1 MDLGTVFHIEWNI
14 TFFLAMLNIV
24 FIDLILSGDNAV
36 LIAMA
41 VRGLP
46 KDQRKKGILIGTGAA
61 VSLRVTL
68 TFMVAFL
75 LVLPIIKLVGG
86 MLILW
91 IATKLFMESEPE
103 EDDRRVTTLGQAIKV
118 IMIADVTMSLDNVL
132 AVAGAAQESL
142 FLLLFGLALSIPL
155 VIFTSNLLSTL
166 MDKYP
171 VILLLGAAILG
182 RVGGEMIMTDPL
194 IEKWLHPT
202 KIAEYGVQILCA
214 VGVIVAG
221 KLWMKWKI
229 SQAEK
234 TGQIH
239 STKS

>member
-1 MDLGTVFHIEWNI
+1 LDLGTVFHIEWNI

-182 RVGGEMIMTDPL
+182 RVGGDMIMTDPL

-234 TGQIH
+234 TGEIH

>member
-1 MDLGTVFHIEWNI
+1 MDFGTAFQIEWNAA
-14 TFFLAMLNIV
+14 FFLAMLNIV

-46 KDQRKKGILIGTGAA
+46 RDQRKKGILFGTSAA
-61 VSLRVTL
+61 VALRVTL

-75 LVLPIIKLVGG
+75 IALPLIKLVGG
-86 MLILW
+86 VLILW

-103 EDDRRVTTLGQAIKV
+103 EEDRNVTTIAQAIKV
-118 IMIADVTMSLDNVL
+118 IIIADVTMSLDNVL

-171 VILLLGAAILG
+171 VILLLGAAVLG
-182 RVGGEMIMTDPL
+182 RVGGDMIMTDPL
-194 IEKWLHPT
+194 VEKWLHPT
-202 KIAEYGVQILCA
+202 EVAEYSVQIICA

-234 TGQIH
+234 
-239 STKS
+239 K

>member
-1 MDLGTVFHIEWNI
+1 VDLGTIFHIEWN
-14 TFFLAMLNIV
+14 TAFLLMALNIV

-46 KDQRKKGILIGTGAA
+46 KDQRKKGIILGTSVA
-61 VSLRVTL
+61 VVLRVTL
-68 TFMVAFL
+68 TFMVAYL
-75 LVLPIIKLVGG
+75 LVLPVIKLVGG
-86 MLILW
+86 ILILW

-103 EDDRRVTTLGQAIKV
+103 EAGRQVMTIGQAIKV
-118 IMIADVTMSLDNVL
+118 IIIADVTMSLDNVL

-155 VIFTSNLLSTL
+155 VVFSSNLLSTL

-171 VILLLGAAILG
+171 VILVLGAAILG
-182 RVGGEMIMTDPL
+182 RVGGDMIMTDHL
-194 IEKWLHPT
+194 IEEWLHPT
-202 KIAEYGVQILCA
+202 KIAEYGVQLVCA
-214 VGVIVAG
+214 VGVIVVG

-229 SQAEK
+229 SRAVK
-234 TGQIH
+234 TGEIPTSH
-239 STKS
+239 S

>member
-1 MDLGTVFHIEWNI
+1 
-14 TFFLAMLNIV
+14 MLNIV

>member
-1 MDLGTVFHIEWNI
+1 MDLQTIFHIEWNLA
-14 TFFLAMLNIV
+14 FFLAMLNIV
-24 FIDLILSGDNAV
+24 CIDLILSGDNAV

-46 KDQRKKGILIGTGAA
+46 KDQRKKGILLGTSVA
-61 VSLRVTL
+61 VALRVTL

-75 LVLPIIKLVGG
+75 LVLPVIKLVGG
-86 MLILW
+86 ILILW

-103 EDDRRVTTLGQAIKV
+103 EAGRSVTTIGQAIKV
-118 IMIADVTMSLDNVL
+118 IIIADVTMSLDNVL

-182 RVGGEMIMTDPL
+182 RVGGDMIMTDPL
-194 IEKWLHPT
+194 MEEWLHPT
-202 KIAEYGVQILCA
+202 KIAEYGVQLFCA
-214 VGVIVAG
+214 VGVIAAG
-221 KLWMKWKI
+221 KLWMRMKI
-229 SQAEK
+229 SRAEQSRE
-234 TGQIH
+234 TPP
-239 STKS
+239 SRS

>member
-1 MDLGTVFHIEWNI
+1 
-14 TFFLAMLNIV
+14 MLNIV

-234 TGQIH
+234 TGEIH

>member
-1 MDLGTVFHIEWNI
+1 LDLGTVFHIEWNI

-234 TGQIH
+234 TGEIH

>member
-1 MDLGTVFHIEWNI
+1 VDLATMFHIEWNI
-14 TFFLAMLNIV
+14 AFFLAMLNIV

-46 KDQRKKGILIGTGAA
+46 KDQRKKGIILGTSVA
-61 VSLRVTL
+61 VALRVTL

-75 LVLPIIKLVGG
+75 LALPVIKLVGG
-86 MLILW
+86 ILILW

-103 EDDRRVTTLGQAIKV
+103 EAGRQITTMGQAIKV
-118 IMIADVTMSLDNVL
+118 IIIADATMSLDNVL

-155 VIFTSNLLSTL
+155 VVFTSNLLSTL

-171 VILLLGAAILG
+171 VILLLGAAVLG

-194 IEKWLHPT
+194 IEEWLHPT
-202 KIAEYGVQILCA
+202 KIVEYGTQLFCA
-214 VGVIVAG
+214 VSVIAAG
-221 KLWMKWKI
+221 KFLIKWKI
-229 SQAEK
+229 SRAAK
-234 TGQIH
+234 TGELPTAR
-239 STKS
+239 S

>member
-1 MDLGTVFHIEWNI
+1 MDLGAVFHIELNI
-14 TFFLAMLNIV
+14 AFFLAMLNIV

-46 KDQRKKGILIGTGAA
+46 KDQRRKGILLGTSAA
-61 VSLRVTL
+61 VLLRVTL
-68 TFMVAFL
+68 TFLVAFL
-75 LVLPIIKLVGG
+75 LAIPVIKLIGG
-86 MLILW
+86 ILILW

-103 EDDRRVTTLGQAIKV
+103 EADRNVKTIGQAIKV
-118 IMIADVTMSLDNVL
+118 IIIADVTMSLDNVL

-182 RVGGEMIMTDPL
+182 RVGGDMIMTDPL
-194 IEKWLHPT
+194 MEKWLHPT
-202 KIAEYGVQILCA
+202 KIAEYGVQIVCA
-214 VGVIVAG
+214 IGVIMAG
-221 KLWMKWKI
+221 KLCMKWKI
-229 SQAEK
+229 ARAEK
-234 TGQIH
+234 EVKI
-239 STKS
+239 SSSRR

>member
-1 MDLGTVFHIEWNI
+1 MDFGTAFQIEWNAA
-14 TFFLAMLNIV
+14 FFLAMLNIV

-46 KDQRKKGILIGTGAA
+46 REQRKKGILFGTSAA
-61 VSLRVTL
+61 VALRVTL

-75 LVLPIIKLVGG
+75 IALPLIKLVGG
-86 MLILW
+86 VLILW

-103 EDDRRVTTLGQAIKV
+103 EEDRNVTTIAQAIKV
-118 IMIADVTMSLDNVL
+118 IIIADVTMSLDNVL

-171 VILLLGAAILG
+171 VILLLGAAVLG
-182 RVGGEMIMTDPL
+182 RVGGDMIMTDPL
-194 IEKWLHPT
+194 VEKWLHPT
-202 KIAEYGVQILCA
+202 KVAEYGVQIFCA

-234 TGQIH
+234 
-239 STKS
+239 K

>member
-1 MDLGTVFHIEWNI
+1 MDFGTVFQIEWNAA
-14 TFFLAMLNIV
+14 FFLAMLNIV

-46 KDQRKKGILIGTGAA
+46 RDQRKKGILFGTSAA
-61 VSLRVTL
+61 VALRVTL

-75 LVLPIIKLVGG
+75 IALPVIKLVGG

-103 EDDRRVTTLGQAIKV
+103 EEDRNVTTIAQAIKV
-118 IMIADVTMSLDNVL
+118 IIIADVTMSLDNVL

-171 VILLLGAAILG
+171 VILLIGAAILG
-182 RVGGEMIMTDPL
+182 RVGGDMIMTDPL
-194 IEKWLHPT
+194 VEKWLHPT
-202 KIAEYGVQILCA
+202 EVAEYGVQILCA

-234 TGQIH
+234 
-239 STKS
+239 K

>member
-1 MDLGTVFHIEWNI
+1 LDFGTVFQIEWNAA
-14 TFFLAMLNIV
+14 FFLAMLNIV

-46 KDQRKKGILIGTGAA
+46 RDQRKKGILFGTSAA
-61 VSLRVTL
+61 VALRVTL

-75 LVLPIIKLVGG
+75 IALPVIKLVGG

-103 EDDRRVTTLGQAIKV
+103 EEDRNVTTIAQAIKV
-118 IMIADVTMSLDNVL
+118 IIIADVTMSLDNVL

-171 VILLLGAAILG
+171 VILLIGAAILG
-182 RVGGEMIMTDPL
+182 RVGGDMIMTDPL
-194 IEKWLHPT
+194 VEKWLHPT
-202 KIAEYGVQILCA
+202 EVAEYGVQILCA

-234 TGQIH
+234 
-239 STKS
+239 K